1 MAPLRILHVDDEAD
15 IREVTALSLGL
26 DPDIEV
32 RSAVSGQD
40 ALDILSA
47 GYRPDVVLLDV
58 MMPSLDGPGTL
69 ERLRRLPRC
78 EGTPVIFMTARTRQE
93 ERDAY
98 VALGA
103 VSVITK
109 PFDPMTLGAHVR
121 DVLAECQT

>member
-1 MAPLRILHVDDEAD
+1 MAPLKILHVDDEAD

-32 RSAVSGQD
+32 RSAASGQD
-40 ALDILSA
+40 ALDTLSG

-58 MMPSLDGPGTL
+58 MMPNLDGPGTL
-69 ERLRRLPRC
+69 ERLRGLPGC
-78 EGTPVIFMTARTRQE
+78 ETTPVIFMTARTRNE

-121 DVLAECQT
+121 DVLAESGS